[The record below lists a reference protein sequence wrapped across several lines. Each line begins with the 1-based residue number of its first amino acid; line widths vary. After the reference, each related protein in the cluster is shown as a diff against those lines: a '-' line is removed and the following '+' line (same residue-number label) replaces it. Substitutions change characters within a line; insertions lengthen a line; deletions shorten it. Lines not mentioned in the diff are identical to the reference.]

1 MLLCLKDW
9 SLGSLVYITMGYNHK
24 EQGNKQPLFH
34 RSPMPKRSCAYTQFE
49 TASKIYFYLWRLVL
63 WICGISVRILLTALD
78 VASNKII
85 QSSL

>member
-1 MLLCLKDW
+1 MR
-9 SLGSLVYITMGYNHK
+9 
-24 EQGNKQPLFH
+24 EQTTTFPSFAYTQTIVWLYPNDRAPI
-34 RSPMPKRSCAYTQFE
+34 RKRSCAYTQFE

-78 VASNKII
+78 VAPNKII